1 MIEEDLK
8 SLQDKV
14 EQLEI
19 VISYIVDAQ
28 MPGVRF
34 EHLTW
39 CRNKDQNLVS
49 CSCGAR
55 TLNYLVG
62 R

>member
-1 MIEEDLK
+1 MIEEDVQFLK
-8 SLQDKV
+8 DKV
-14 EQLEI
+14 ERLEI

-28 MPGVRF
+28 MSRVRF
-34 EHLTW
+34 EHLEW
-39 CRNKDQNLVS
+39 CRNKDQNLIT